1 MVPNLLKTVVGVF
14 ARVMLSLMEIGSLI
28 INIMS
33 FLLLLSQLLGQ
44 NIARMLGMTDTT
56 APQLKSFLEMEE
68 WLQSSIGT
76 NSSNSKINSSESIFE
91 DCEPCFCMVSE
102 DDENFCGE
110 LAVKVMNMP
119 FSIPDMPMCERH
131 YGMFANWTHED
142 TIGELVEMMTEEESM
157 NNLKEELDDD
167 L

>member
-1 MVPNLLKTVVGVF
+1 
-14 ARVMLSLMEIGSLI
+14 
-28 INIMS
+28 
-33 FLLLLSQLLGQ
+33 
-44 NIARMLGMTDTT
+44 
-56 APQLKSFLEMEE
+56 
-68 WLQSSIGT
+68 
-76 NSSNSKINSSESIFE
+76 
-91 DCEPCFCMVSE
+91 MVSE

-110 LAVKVMNMP
+110 LAVKAMNMP

>member
-1 MVPNLLKTVVGVF
+1 
-14 ARVMLSLMEIGSLI
+14 
-28 INIMS
+28 
-33 FLLLLSQLLGQ
+33 
-44 NIARMLGMTDTT
+44 
-56 APQLKSFLEMEE
+56 
-68 WLQSSIGT
+68 
-76 NSSNSKINSSESIFE
+76 
-91 DCEPCFCMVSE
+91 MVSE

-110 LAVKVMNMP
+110 LAVKAMNMP
-119 FSIPDMPMCERH
+119 FNIPDMPMCQYH